1 MVKPYL
7 SCYFSCW
14 FYFLYYKFIDE
25 DSVMNLL
32 AEEIKELIK
41 ERYYEYLEEGYESFE
56 AMELAKKDIEERAE
70 SDIGAY
76 RKLYNSSFEVD

>member
-7 SCYFSCW
+7 SCSFSCW

-76 RKLYNSSFEVD
+76 KRLYDSSFDID